1 MRLRKLVAL
10 VAVGLA
16 AWWLYRRY
24 SAPAGAP
31 VRGDVTEG
39 DGFTVNG
46 I

>member
-1 MRLRKLVAL
+1 MKLRKLVVL

-24 SAPAGAP
+24 FAAAPA
-31 VRGDVTEG
+31 VRGNVTEG

-46 I
+46 V